1 MPPFVMALL
10 LQTASGPGELFA
22 PHDHRAQRRLIV
34 AFLLSILL
42 HLVILSLFR
51 AEWWQPPLPR
61 EEEWFEVVPVP
72 APPAK
77 RLPVVETPEVPES
90 PPPAK
95 PEALAE
101 RNLRKEGTGKPTA
114 APLEGEVETIPLAPK
129 PPAAAPAPRPA
140 PLPKPTPPQAEPV
153 PAARPAPPVEREG
166 DLLPSPTRATPGEQ
180 AARPPA
186 PVAPAAPPAPAPSPP
201 STTRSRPPPDLVPSW
216 DSEVYAPYTA
226 PRAGAPDLDAAG
238 RRVIPLDTADDRF
251 ISYFLSIKRQIEY
264 IWDYPQ
270 RAAERG
276 EHGDCIIQF
285 TILKD
290 GRVRD
295 IKLLRSSGFP
305 DLDREA
311 LNAVADGAPY
321 NPIPPRLATD
331 ELVVTGTFRYV
342 LHRLQP
348 FVR

>member
-1 MPPFVMALL
+1 MPPIVMASL
-10 LQTASGPGELFA
+10 LQPAGGPSLTFVVD
-22 PHDHRAQRRLIV
+22 DHRAQRRLIV

-42 HLVILSLFR
+42 HLVLLSLFR
-51 AEWWQPPLPR
+51 VEWWQPPLPP

-72 APPAK
+72 ASPAK
-77 RLPVVETPEVPES
+77 RLPIVETPEAPES
-90 PPPAK
+90 PPPVK

-101 RNLRKEGTGKPTA
+101 RSLRKAGTDKPTA
-114 APLEGEVETIPLAPK
+114 SPLEGEVETSPLAPK
-129 PPAAAPAPRPA
+129 PPAAATAPGPA
-140 PLPKPTPPQAEPV
+140 PLPKPTPPKMERAETAPQT
-153 PAARPAPPVEREG
+153 PPVKREG
-166 DLLPSPTRATPGEQ
+166 DLLPSPTRSAPGKE
-180 AARPPA
+180 AAKPPA
-186 PVAPAAPPAPAPSPP
+186 AAEERAPPAPTPSPP
-201 STTRSRPPPDLVPSW
+201 RTTRRPPDLVPSW
-216 DSEVYAPYTA
+216 ESEVYAPYTA
-226 PRAGAPDLDAAG
+226 PRAGAPGLAYPG
-238 RRVIPLDTADDRF
+238 RRAIPLDTADDRF

-290 GRVRD
+290 GRVRE
-295 IKLLRSSGFP
+295 IRLLRSSGFR
-305 DLDREA
+305 DLDDEA

-321 NPIPPRLATD
+321 NPIPKRLATD